1 MDLII
6 TDIHADFSALE
17 SILKVAND
25 KSFKKKF
32 GEFSRILNLGDV
44 LERGTH
50 PKEVLEKFSE
60 LSKSY
65 PFESVN
71 GNHDEGFLYRR
82 KVSGSSFESLHA
94 HKILTED
101 DLSFFKKNKDGSIG
115 RQEFIDEKN
124 KIICVHG
131 GPLDPTMITPEN
143 AGDESWLYEKCWQR
157 LSEEDFE
164 FFSYAG
170 YHYTATS
177 AFNHAK
183 KRLDNFVIFCGHE
196 HMEAVLEERNGT
208 VKNQLRNLRYESL
221 KIGKHS
227 LEQISIPIKQDS
239 NYIIRLGL
247 GGPEGYY
254 GTGMAKPHFGIYSKE
269 SGNVSL
275 FTINTS

>member
-17 SILKVAND
+17 SILKVANN

-32 GEFSRILNLGDV
+32 GEFTRILNLGDV

-94 HKILTED
+94 HKILTD
-101 DLSFFKKNKDGSIG
+101 DELSFFKKNKDGSIG

-131 GPLDPTMITPEN
+131 GPLDPSVITPEN
-143 AGDESWLYEKCWQR
+143 AGDEGWLYEKCWQR

-170 YHYTATS
+170 YHYKATS
-177 AFNHAK
+177 AFDHGK
-183 KRLDNFVIFCGHE
+183 QKLDNFVIFCGHE
-196 HMEAVLEERNGT
+196 HMEAVLEEKNGIVT
-208 VKNQLRNLRYESL
+208 NHLRNLIYESV
-221 KIGKHS
+221 KIDDYN
-227 LEQISIPIKQDS
+227 LEQISIPIKKSS

-269 SGNVSL
+269 SNLVTL